1 MFASF
6 QIFLWFTRIVPF
18 IKPLKLKIILNVFT
32 VSVRAGGPDFTVS
45 VRAGGPDSSTK
56 AASELD
62 P

>member
-1 MFASF
+1 MFVSF

-32 VSVRAGGPDFTVS
+32 VSVRAGGPD
-45 VRAGGPDSSTK
+45 SSTK